1 MKRTA
6 APLLL
11 LSSLLLASCASSSKP
26 VDMTEARRVV
36 GTENLVRVDAEIY
49 GDKLTTNGSI
59 PMKYDITND
68 RQTTILIADLV
79 PQATYDPDTQTVI
92 VALGSEVPGQS
103 LLPRLIPIQPGE
115 KKTFSTAAR
124 VTILLPNASSP
135 VMRFPNALRVK
146 LNFLGDETKPFEKLV
161 AINEKA
167 VHDPQLADELFP
179 KWLEQNETVVTNA
192 LPMRWAGNAIDRGGL
207 PPIDASTPAST
218 RAARRRRG

>member
-11 LSSLLLASCASSSKP
+11 LSALVLASCASSGKP
-26 VDMTEARRVV
+26 VDMTEPRRVV

-49 GDKLTTNGSI
+49 ADKLTTNGSI
-59 PMKYDITND
+59 PIKYDITND
-68 RQTTILIADLV
+68 RQGTILVADLV

-92 VALGSEVPGQS
+92 VALGSEVPGME

-146 LNFLGDETKPFEKLV
+146 LNFLGETKPFEKLV
-161 AINEKA
+161 AITEKA
-167 VHDPQLADELFP
+167 LHDPKLADELFP

-218 RAARRRRG
+218 RSARRRRG

>member
-11 LSSLLLASCASSSKP
+11 LSSLVLASCASSSKP
-26 VDMTEARRVV
+26 VDMTEPRRVV

-49 GDKLTTNGSI
+49 ADKLTTNGSI
-59 PMKYDITND
+59 PIKYDITND
-68 RQTTILIADLV
+68 RETTILVADLI
-79 PQATYDPDTQTVI
+79 PQATYDSDTQTVI
-92 VALGSEVPGQS
+92 VALGSEVPGQE
-103 LLPRLIPIQPGE
+103 LLPRLIAIRPGE

-146 LNFLGDETKPFEKLV
+146 LNFLGETKPFEKLV
-161 AINEKA
+161 AIAEKA
-167 VHDPQLADELFP
+167 VHDPKLADELFP
-179 KWLEQNETVVTNA
+179 KWLEQNETVMTNA
-192 LPMRWAGNAIDRGGL
+192 LPMRWAGSSIDRGGL

-218 RAARRRRG
+218 RVRRRRG